1 MNRKRI
7 LVVEDKS
14 IISADLEGRLRR
26 LGYEVAN
33 RADTGEAAI
42 RIAKESGPDVVLMD
56 IEASGIWRA
65 TDAAQHIQK
74 KLTLPVS
81 HLSATA
87 TNTTLLP
94 ARDPAPFVF

>member
-14 IISADLEGRLRR
+14 IISADLEARLRR

-42 RIAKESGPDVVLMD
+42 RIAKESRPDVVLTT
-56 IEASGIWRA
+56 
-65 TDAAQHIQK
+65 TDSTPDESARTI
-74 KLTLPVS
+74 LS
-81 HLSATA
+81 HLERHDMLESC
-87 TNTTLLP
+87 
-94 ARDPAPFVF
+94 